1 MSPLVRRAYTLRFF
15 GIALV
20 VAGLLPIAWFVS
32 HALIPAART
41 LPEFGAIAL
50 PMKLAWIPNPA
61 GILLGLAGLAV
72 MWLGATIAARQL
84 YILEADRR
92 DAEDRQRRVQQYAG
106 EGRVGPYIGPSF
118 PITDDVE
125 PR

>member
-32 HALIPAART
+32 RALIPAAKA

-50 PMKLAWIPNPA
+50 PVKLAWIPNPA
-61 GILLGLAGLAV
+61 GILIGLAGLAV
-72 MWLGATIAARQL
+72 MWLGATLASRQM
-84 YILEADRR
+84 YILDADRR
-92 DAEDRQRRVQQYAG
+92 ETEDRQRRVRQYAG
-106 EGRVGPYIGPSF
+106 EGRIEPYIGPSF
-118 PITDDVE
+118 PVADDNE

>member
-1 MSPLVRRAYTLRFF
+1 MSPLVRRAHALRLF
-15 GIALV
+15 GITLV

-32 HALIPAART
+32 HALIPAAKA

-50 PMKLAWIPNPA
+50 PVKLAWIPNPA

-72 MWLGATIAARQL
+72 MWLGATIASRQL
-84 YILEADRR
+84 DILEADRR
-92 DAEDRQRRVQQYAG
+92 SAEDRQRRVQQYAG
-106 EGRVGPYIGPSF
+106 EGRLEPYIGPSF
-118 PITDDVE
+118 PITDDRE